1 VGEEKVD
8 ALMQVSLNWLKEYVA
23 IELDPKELADLL
35 TMSGSE
41 IDSIAE
47 LGKEFEGV
55 VVGQVTSVN
64 PHPNADK
71 LSLCTVETG
80 SATCSIVCGAK
91 NMKSGD
97 KVPLALTGATLP
109 SGITIKKA
117 KIRGEASEGMLCS
130 EVELALGNDG
140 SGIMIL
146 SPDATV
152 GQPLAETLGLKDVV
166 FEIGLTPNRPDCLS
180 LIGTARE
187 ISALTGKPMHLP
199 SVSTEERG
207 EDIATLTSVTI
218 DDPDLCPRYCARIIS
233 GITIGPSPLWMRRRL
248 EACGMRAINNVV
260 DVTNYVL
267 LEMGQPLHAFD
278 LTLLDQ
284 QKIVVKRATPGSSF
298 ITLDDKEHKL
308 PEDALMICDGSKP
321 IALAGIMGGLNTE
334 VKESTAMVLLESAYF
349 TPTGILRTSKKM
361 GVRTES
367 SQRFEKGVDPEGVPR
382 ALNRAAQLI
391 AELAGGTVNP
401 GSIDNYPN
409 PVPSPPAITLSTG
422 RTNSILGTELK
433 SDEIAQ
439 TLKDLSFTVNEES
452 KEDITV
458 TPPSFRVDVKESID
472 LVEEVA
478 RLRGYDKIPATLP
491 RAISQPP
498 KKDRAELLEKKTKE
512 TLVQHGYREII
523 TYSFISPLDL
533 QNLGLSSEDQRLKP
547 LTLLNPLTEDQAS
560 MRTTLI
566 PGLLST
572 ARKNIFQNNSS
583 LKLFEVGPVFF
594 RQENAHLP
602 EEVKIAAGL
611 ATGLYQEK
619 SWNSDGR
626 TVDFY
631 DLKGCIETLLAQLR
645 VRNLSFSP
653 PEGSL
658 FLHTGNAL
666 DIMVGK
672 QKVGF
677 VGEILPQTLDRFQ
690 LSQQIYV
697 FEIFLF
703 RLLPEFS
710 EQEKFHPLPKYPPV
724 YRDIAL
730 VIDDTIPAQTVSE
743 TMEKFKNKYIEEI
756 EVFDYYKGK
765 SLAPGKKSLAYRLKY
780 QAYDHTLTDREVNAL
795 HDKLIDTLNKELDA
809 VLRE

>member
-1 VGEEKVD
+1 
-8 ALMQVSLNWLKEYVA
+8 MQVSLNWLKEYVP
-23 IELDPKELADLL
+23 IDLDPKDLADLL

-41 IDSIAE
+41 IDSITE

-55 VVGQVTSVN
+55 VVGHITSVN

-71 LSLCTVETG
+71 LSLCTVDTG
-80 SATCSIVCGAK
+80 SSTCSIVCGAR
-91 NMKSGD
+91 NMKQGD

-117 KIRGEASEGMLCS
+117 KIRGEPSQGMLCS

-146 SPDATV
+146 SPDSTV
-152 GQPLAETLGLKDVV
+152 GQPLAEALQLKDVV

-180 LIGTARE
+180 IIGLARE
-187 ISALTGKPMHLP
+187 ISALTGKPLHLP
-199 SVSTEERG
+199 SVSMEEQG
-207 EDIATLTSVTI
+207 EDISTLTSVTI
-218 DDPDLCPRYCARIIS
+218 DDSDLCPRYCARIIS

-248 EACGMRAINNVV
+248 EACGTRAINNVV

-278 LTLLDQ
+278 LTLLEQ
-284 QKIVVKRATPGSSF
+284 QRIVVKRATPGTSF
-298 ITLDDKEHKL
+298 TTLDEKERKL

-334 VKESTAMVLLESAYF
+334 VKETTTRVLLESAYF
-349 TPTGILRTSKKM
+349 TPTGILRTAKKV
-361 GVRTES
+361 GIRTES

-391 AELAGGTVNP
+391 AGLAGGTINP
-401 GSIDNYPN
+401 GFIDNHPN
-409 PVPSPPAITLSTG
+409 PVPSPQTITLSTG
-422 RTNSILGTELK
+422 RTNSILGTELT
-433 SDEIAQ
+433 SDEISQ
-439 TLKDLSFTVNEES
+439 TLRDLTFTVNEES
-452 KEDITV
+452 KESIAV
-458 TPPSFRVDVKESID
+458 TPPSYRVDIKESID

-491 RAISQPP
+491 NAISQPP
-498 KKDRAELLEKKTKE
+498 KKDRAVLLEKKTKE

-533 QNLGLSSEDQRLKP
+533 QNLELSAEDKRLQP
-547 LTLLNPLTEDQAS
+547 LMLLNPLTEDQSS

-566 PGLLST
+566 PGLLAT
-572 ARKNIFQNNSS
+572 ARKNIFQNNSN

-594 RQENAHLP
+594 RQESERLP
-602 EEVKIAAGL
+602 REVKMVAGL
-611 ATGLYQEK
+611 ATGLYQEE

-626 TVDFY
+626 SVDFY
-631 DLKGCIETLLAQLR
+631 DLKGCVETLLSLLR
-645 VRNLSFSP
+645 IRNVSFSP
-653 PEGSL
+653 PENSP

-697 FEIFLF
+697 FEIFLS

-743 TMEKFKNKYIEEI
+743 TMKKFRNKYIEEI

-795 HDKLIDTLNKELDA
+795 HENLINNLNQELGA